1 MIRLAKYIADA
12 GYCSRRAACRLIDAG
27 DVTVNGRPAE
37 HIDRVSDQDIVL
49 VQGLRLKKPEAF
61 SYFLYNKPVGVDCV
75 CRDDDPSSIIHFMP
89 SDADIPR
96 LFPVGR
102 LDKDSHGLMLLTNH
116 GDLCQ
121 RILHPDFYHEKE
133 YLVVVDKM
141 IDTDFCR
148 EMATGVQYGEVST
161 KPCVIQKLGDCRFAI
176 TLTQGLNRQI
186 RKMCQAL
193 GYRVVDLQRVRLL
206 NIHLDNLPVGEN
218 RPLTVDEIQGLEV
231 INNNF

>member
-27 DVTVNGRPAE
+27 DVTVNGRPGA
-37 HIDRVSDQDIVL
+37 HIDRVSDQDVIL
-49 VQGLRLKKPEAF
+49 VQGQRLQKPEAF

-75 CRDDDPSSIIHFMP
+75 CNPDDPSSIVHFMP
-89 SDADIPR
+89 AGTDIPR

-116 GDLCQ
+116 GELCQ

-133 YLVVVDKM
+133 YLVRVDQT
-141 IDTDFCR
+141 IDMDFCHQ
-148 EMATGVQYGEVST
+148 MAAGVQYAEVST
-161 KPCVIQKLGDCRFAI
+161 KPCVVQQSGDDRFAI

-186 RKMCQAL
+186 RRMCQAL
-193 GYRVVDLQRVRLL
+193 ERRVVDLQRVRLL
-206 NIHLDNLPVGEN
+206 NVHLGELSIGDS

-231 INNNF
+231 INNNC